1 MSIIQEKE
9 YQSRRAAFAKSLKT
23 NSIAVILSAKMQI
36 RSNDTEFP
44 YRQNSN
50 FYYLTGFKEDKAILV
65 IRKGKKSF
73 ETTLFVQKK
82 DKTLELW
89 TGKRVGVNRA
99 KKIFSFDAVF
109 AVDDFES
116 KISNFLK
123 VSKNIYYDFDINDQ
137 RIEFL
142 LSQTKQYA
150 SRENLAL
157 LVAKQRLIK
166 SPIEIKLIKKA
177 LSITKEAHH
186 YAMKQAKKSFNEREI
201 QAGVEYI
208 FKKNG
213 AYSDAYTTIVACA
226 NSANTLHY
234 ISNDKKLVNGALILM
249 DAGCEYEYYASDI
262 TRTFPVST
270 HFSSAQK
277 ELYSL
282 VLEVEKKIIS
292 MIRPNILRSSLQT
305 KSEELLCKG
314 LVDLGILKGRVKKLL
329 KKKKHKKYYPHGIG
343 HWMGLDVHDVCPYK
357 DEKGKEIPLIEGM
370 VLTIEPGIYIDK
382 NDKSVPKKYR
392 GIGIRIEDDILVTS
406 DGYENLSSE
415 ITKEIDEIEAIA
427 LS

>member
-1 MSIIQEKE
+1 MIKEKE
-9 YQSRRAAFAKSLKT
+9 YLSRRVAFANSLKT
-23 NSIAVILSAKMQI
+23 NSIAVVLSAQI
-36 RSNDTEFP
+36 QVRSNDTEFP

-50 FYYLTGFKEDKAILV
+50 FYYLTGFKEDNAVLV
-65 IRKGKKSF
+65 VRKGKKSV
-73 ETTLFVQKK
+73 ETTLFIQKK
-82 DKTLELW
+82 DKLLELW
-89 TGKRVGVNRA
+89 TGKRVGVKRA

-116 KISNFLK
+116 KISDFLK
-123 VSKNIYYDFDINDQ
+123 VSKNIYYDFDVSDK
-137 RIEFL
+137 RVEFL
-142 LSQTKQYA
+142 LSRTKQYA

-157 LVAKQRLIK
+157 LLGMQRLIK
-166 SPIEIKLIKKA
+166 SPAEIKLIKKA

-186 YAMKQAKKSFNEREI
+186 YAMQQAKKSANEREI

-262 TRTFPVST
+262 TRTFPVSA

-277 ELYSL
+277 ELYTL

-292 MIRPNILRSSLQT
+292 MVRPNILRSTLQT

-314 LVDLGILKGRVKKLL
+314 LVDLGILNGNIKKLL
-329 KKKKHKKYYPHGIG
+329 KNKKHKKYYPHGIG

-357 DEKGKEIPLIEGM
+357 DKKGKEIPLIEGM

-382 NDKSVPKKYR
+382 NDTSVSKKYR